1 MTTSLGELLRRK
13 LEQDKKVEKRA
24 QPLTTVVEVSNTDS
38 ECPHV
43 AVVLADYGGWFTR
56 HGIEDLLYDPYLV
69 HMVQEKESYM
79 EEDYDRPGWTVEQK
93 NKWEDDVIG
102 YCRRT
107 YPDAELG
114 VFECVLGLAVRWVR
128 VGRRFVVSY
137 DGGRGEYL
145 MFEDTM
151 GWLDAGRRSV

>member
-13 LEQDKKVEKRA
+13 LDKEKKYEMPLNVVMSVER
-24 QPLTTVVEVSNTDS
+24 ESS
-38 ECPHV
+38 YV
-43 AVVLADYGGWFTR
+43 AVVVAEYGGWFTR
-56 HGIEDLLYDPYLV
+56 HGIEDLMYDPYV
-69 HMVQEKESYM
+69 VAMVQEKESYM

-102 YCRRT
+102 YVRRM

-114 VFECVLGLAVRWVR
+114 VFESVLGLCILWVR
-128 VGRRFVVSY
+128 VGRRFVVEY
-137 DGGRGEYL
+137 DSVNTGERL

>member
-1 MTTSLGELLRRK
+1 MTTNLGELLRRK
-13 LEQDKKVEKRA
+13 LEQDKKEEKKGTH
-24 QPLTTVVEVSNTDS
+24 PMTVVRTTNGD
-38 ECPHV
+38 HDYV
-43 AVVLADYGGWFTR
+43 AVVVADYGGWFTR
-56 HGIEDLLYDPYLV
+56 HGIEDLLYDPYIV

-93 NKWEDDVIG
+93 EAWGNAVIE

-114 VFECVLGLAVRWVR
+114 GLNSVLGLVVRWVR
-128 VGRRFVVSY
+128 VGRRFVVTHDSV
-137 DGGRGEYL
+137 DTGESL